1 MTLVRV
7 ITLADTLRRSEA
19 KFEGVERGVKGDLT
33 ALLLRPPGEGEAP
46 PPRLAKLR
54 QQGSL
59 PPPPRKKSPSGRP
72 NPAQNLLGY
81 AWGEGGDGSNMA
93 KIIMCIKNTLINKI
107 KN

>member
-1 MTLVRV
+1 M
-7 ITLADTLRRSEA
+7 IADTLRRSEA
-19 KFEGVERGVKGDLT
+19 EFEGVGRGVKGDLT
-33 ALLLRPPGEGEAP
+33 ALLLRPPGEGET

-72 NPAQNLLGY
+72 RAAQNLLGY
-81 AWGEGGDGSNMA
+81 GWGEGGDGSNMA